1 MSAPTPETAENSD
14 RARTSLEAL
23 RTEIAKAVVGQDPA
37 VTGLVVA
44 LLCRGHVLLEGVPGV
59 AKTLLVRTLAA
70 SLELDT
76 KRVQFTPDLMPSDV
90 TGSLVYDARTAE
102 FSFQPGPVFTNLLL
116 ADEINRT
123 PPKTQSS
130 LLEAME
136 ERQVTVDGTP
146 RLLPDPF
153 LVAATQNPV
162 EYEGTYPLP
171 EAQLDRFLLKLTVP
185 LPTREDEINVLTRHA
200 EGFNPRDLQAAGV
213 RPVAGPADLE
223 AARAAVAKTS
233 VSAEIAGY
241 VVDICRATRESPS
254 LTLGVSPRGA
264 TALLSTA
271 RAWAWLTGRD
281 YVIPGRC
288 EGPGPAHPAP
298 PDPAPARSGDG
309 RSHRRLRHHRDPH
322 PRPRPPLRSCPM
334 ALTGRTALLA
344 ALGSLPVGIL
354 APSWTGM
361 LAVNAPLS
369 LAILCDYALAAP
381 VRTLRFTR
389 SGDTSVRLGDS
400 AEVQLTVTNP
410 SSRRLRA
417 HLRDAW
423 PPSSWHTGT
432 EQAASRH
439 KLTVPAGE
447 RRRLTTVLRPTRRG
461 DRHAERVTVRSYGP
475 LGLAARQGNHQVPW
489 TVRVL
494 PPFTSRKHLPSRLAR
509 LRELDGRTSV
519 LIRGQGTEFDSL
531 RDYVPGDDTRS
542 IDWRAT
548 ARQTTVAV
556 RTWRP
561 ERDRHILVVL
571 DTGRTSAGRVGDVPR
586 LDAAMDA
593 ALLLTALASRAGDRV
608 DLLAYDRRIR
618 AQVQGRSG
626 GDLLPAA
633 GQRPRSAGTRTRRDR
648 RPRPQRHRAAAA
660 PRAAP

>member
-1 MSAPTPETAENSD
+1 
-14 RARTSLEAL
+14 
-23 RTEIAKAVVGQDPA
+23 
-37 VTGLVVA
+37 
-44 LLCRGHVLLEGVPGV
+44 
-59 AKTLLVRTLAA
+59 
-70 SLELDT
+70 
-76 KRVQFTPDLMPSDV
+76 
-90 TGSLVYDARTAE
+90 
-102 FSFQPGPVFTNLLL
+102 
-116 ADEINRT
+116 
-123 PPKTQSS
+123 
-130 LLEAME
+130 
-136 ERQVTVDGTP
+136 
-146 RLLPDPF
+146 
-153 LVAATQNPV
+153 
-162 EYEGTYPLP
+162 
-171 EAQLDRFLLKLTVP
+171 
-185 LPTREDEINVLTRHA
+185 
-200 EGFNPRDLQAAGV
+200 
-213 RPVAGPADLE
+213 
-223 AARAAVAKTS
+223 
-233 VSAEIAGY
+233 
-241 VVDICRATRESPS
+241 
-254 LTLGVSPRGA
+254 
-264 TALLSTA
+264 
-271 RAWAWLTGRD
+271 
-281 YVIPGRC
+281 
-288 EGPGPAHPAP
+288 
-298 PDPAPARSGDG
+298 
-309 RSHRRLRHHRDPH
+309 
-322 PRPRPPLRSCPM
+322 M

-389 SGDTSVRLGDS
+389 SGDTSVRLGDA
-400 AEVQLTVTNP
+400 AEVQLTVTNL
-410 SSRRLRA
+410 SNRRLRA

-423 PPSSWHTGT
+423 PPSSWLSGTG
-432 EQAASRH
+432 QRASRH

-447 RRRLTTVLRPTRRG
+447 RRRITTVLRPTRRG
-461 DRHAERVTVRSYGP
+461 DRQADRVTVRSYGP
-475 LGLAARQGNHQVPW
+475 LGLAARQGNHKVPW

-531 RDYVPGDDTRS
+531 RDYIPGDDTRS

-618 AQVQGRSG
+618 AQVQGRSA
-626 GDLLPAA
+626 GDLLPALVNA
-633 GQRPRSAGTRTRRDR
+633 LAPLEPELVETDARGLSATALNSAPRRSLIVLLTSLDAAPIEEGLLPVLPQLTQRHTVLVASVADPHIQQMSTGRGTIEDVYDAAAGTQAQAQRRRTAEQL
-648 RPRPQRHRAAAA
+648 QRHGVTVVDATPDNLAPALADAYLALKAAG
-660 PRAAP
+660 RL